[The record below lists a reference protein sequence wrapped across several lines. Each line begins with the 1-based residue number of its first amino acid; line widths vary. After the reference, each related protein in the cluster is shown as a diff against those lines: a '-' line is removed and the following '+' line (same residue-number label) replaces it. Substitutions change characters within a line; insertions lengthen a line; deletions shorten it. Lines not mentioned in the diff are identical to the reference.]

1 MILGWQWPCVVTHQ
15 EEIASTM
22 RRPSAV

>member
-1 MILGWQWPCVVTHQ
+1 MIVGWQWPWVVTHQ

-22 RRPSAV
+22 RRPSDV